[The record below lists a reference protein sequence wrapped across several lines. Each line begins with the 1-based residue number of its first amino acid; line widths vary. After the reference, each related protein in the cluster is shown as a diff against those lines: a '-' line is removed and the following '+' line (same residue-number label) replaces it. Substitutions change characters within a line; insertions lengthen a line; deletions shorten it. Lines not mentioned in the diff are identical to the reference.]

1 MTSDINVLNLEEY
14 DIDGEKGFLSSEMPP
29 EALPNEYY
37 APWEKIATNIPQLV
51 LTSQMKNAVENELPL
66 LSVDQLTTLPE
77 LKRAYV
83 LLTFMINAYVWS
95 SNPPNEVV
103 PDQLAQPLLQVSEK
117 LGLPPIATYSSVV
130 LWNYKVVDPSKPLNL
145 ENLTTGL
152 TFTGSFDEAWF
163 YLISVYFEKVGARC
177 IEHGLKAVDAV
188 NSADSAAFIDSMKQL
203 AQGIDNLTA
212 ILNRMEEKC
221 DPYVF
226 YFRIRPFLA
235 GWKNMAKAGLPN
247 GVKYGPQG
255 EFQEWAGGSN
265 AQSSLIQYLDIILGV
280 THFCDGGK
288 EQYPRKPIAN
298 ESQYKRNDYLLN
310 MREYM
315 PGPHRRFL
323 KAVGESTNI
332 RQFVL
337 SQDADTN
344 VRLAYDTC
352 ISMLKNFREVHLSTI
367 IRKYIMIPAAAERMQ
382 QSNTLRHGLAN
393 THEAKPKEHVGTG
406 GTALL
411 KFLTQCR
418 DETSDMAVTK
428 WVKEYLKDA
437 PSDAANRELSF
448 IFDYN
453 YNFMGFKDKAVNI
466 QHIEDDENGDV
477 DFFIHHW

>member
-1 MTSDINVLNLEEY
+1 MTTDINVLKLEDY
-14 DIDGEKGFLSSEMPP
+14 DIDEKRGFLSSEMPP
-29 EALPNEYY
+29 SALPHEYY
-37 APWEKIATNIPQLV
+37 APWEKIATNIPQLL
-51 LTSQMKNAVENELPL
+51 LTSQMKNVVENELPL
-66 LSVDQLTTLPE
+66 LSIDQLSTLPE

-83 LLTFMINAYVWS
+83 LLTFMINGYVWS
-95 SNPPNEVV
+95 STPPNECV
-103 PDQLAQPLLQVSEK
+103 PEALAQPLLQVSEK

-130 LWNYKVVDPSKPLNL
+130 LWNYKIVDPSKPLDL

-152 TFTGSFDEAWF
+152 TFTGSIDESWF

-177 IEHGLKAVDAV
+177 IEHGLKAINAV
-188 NSADSAAFIDSMKQL
+188 NNADSAQFINSMKQL
-203 AQGIDNLTA
+203 AQGIDDLTE
-212 ILNRMEEKC
+212 ILTRMDEKC

-247 GVKYGPQG
+247 GVKYGSEGGYQ
-255 EFQEWAGGSN
+255 QWAGGSN
-265 AQSSLIQYLDIILGV
+265 AQSSLIQYLDLVLGV
-280 THFCDGGK
+280 THFTDAGQEK
-288 EQYPRKPIAN
+288 YPRKPIAN

-315 PGPHRRFL
+315 PGPHRSFL
-323 KAVGESTNI
+323 KTINETTNI

-337 SQDADTN
+337 SQAEDTD

-352 ISMLKNFREVHLSTI
+352 ISMLKNFRDVHLDTI

-382 QSNTLRHGLAN
+382 QSNTMRQGLAN
-393 THEAKPKEHVGTG
+393 THDAKPKEQVGTG
-406 GTALL
+406 GTSLL

-428 WVKEYLKDA
+428 WVKEYLKDGTA
-437 PSDAANRELSF
+437 DSANRELNF

-453 YNFMGFKDKAVNI
+453 FNFMGFKDKTVNI
-466 QHIEDDENGDV
+466 QHAEDDENGDV